1 MVKLPAISLQPCK
14 WKGATRFNGG
24 GGCFS
29 DGGASFLSGGALHGG
44 ASILVGG
51 GVRNKSLD
59 GGVPPLPHY
68 GKSWIPT
75 FWVELSDMILEQAKM
90 AEE

>member
-14 WKGATRFNGG
+14 WKGATRFNG

-59 GGVPPLPHY
+59 GGCPP
-68 GKSWIPT
+68 SPT
-75 FWVELSDMILEQAKM
+75 MGNPEYQPFELSSVI
-90 AEE
+90 